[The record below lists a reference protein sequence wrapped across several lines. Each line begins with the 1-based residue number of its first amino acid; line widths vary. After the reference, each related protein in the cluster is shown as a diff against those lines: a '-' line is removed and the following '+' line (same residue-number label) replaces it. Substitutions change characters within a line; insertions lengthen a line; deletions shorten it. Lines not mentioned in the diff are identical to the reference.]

1 LHAKVPIFGRKLLG
15 QTSGNLTQGIQLTVA
30 WKEAVSGTEGMTL
43 DEKNILL
50 SWDLQG
56 FDQNN
61 KNQKVISQIP

>member
-30 WKEAVSGTEGMTL
+30 WENTFGGKEGMTL
-43 DEKNILL
+43 DQKNIVL

-61 KNQKVISQIP
+61 KNQKVISQIS